1 MDSISHYSAYTPAKT
16 SAASQTGAR
25 TPDVT
30 GISGDA
36 FRRML
41 EEQGVRAPDRS
52 RFLCS
57 GAETRAG
64 LSGTELTGDEEK
76 KALIR
81 QLADSSS
88 DFYVNMRAALK
99 AQVKKTQEDEEQQAI
114 VEALMAV
121 LDAMSAKKDVS
132 GEKEDVGKSATDLTR
147 KIGDRIARLRRE
159 KPNDPEAAKEI
170 ARLESMLRRLQEIGF
185 YVDVDDTDDW
195 WQDEDENFETLTQLL
210 TRRQAEEI
218 QAAHPIEKEV
228 NETE

>member
-41 EEQGVRAPDRS
+41 EEQGVRAPDRN

-57 GAETRAG
+57 GAEARAG

-76 KALIR
+76 KALVS
-81 QLADSSS
+81 QLADRNS

-132 GEKEDVGKSATDLTR
+132 GEKEDVGKSATDLTKR
-147 KIGDRIARLRRE
+147 IGDRIARLRRE

>member
-16 SAASQTGAR
+16 SAASQAGAR
-25 TPDVT
+25 TPDAT
-30 GISGDA
+30 GMSGDA

-41 EEQGVRAPDRS
+41 KEQGVRAPDRS
-52 RFLCS
+52 RFLYS

-64 LSGTELTGDEEK
+64 LSDTELTGDEEK
-76 KALIR
+76 KALVR

-88 DFYVNMRAALK
+88 EFYTNMRATLK
-99 AQVKKTQEDEEQQAI
+99 AQVKKTEEDEEQQAI
-114 VEALMAV
+114 IEALMAV
-121 LDAMSAKKDVS
+121 LDAMSGKKDVS
-132 GEKEDVGKSATDLTR
+132 GEKEDVGKSATDVTK

-185 YVDVDDTDDW
+185 YVDMDDTDDW
-195 WQDEDENFETLTQLL
+195 WQDDEDNFETLTQLL

-218 QAAHPIEKEV
+218 QTAHSIEKEV

>member
-1 MDSISHYSAYTPAKT
+1 MDSISHYSAYTLAKT
-16 SAASQTGAR
+16 SAASQAGAR

-30 GISGDA
+30 GMSGDV

-41 EEQGVRAPDRS
+41 KEQGVRAPDRS
-52 RFLCS
+52 RFLYS

-64 LSGTELTGDEEK
+64 LSDTELTGDEKK
-76 KALIR
+76 KALVR
-81 QLADSSS
+81 QLAVSSS
-88 DFYVNMRAALK
+88 EFYTNMRTTLK
-99 AQVKKTQEDEEQQAI
+99 AQVKKTEEDEEQQAI
-114 VEALMAV
+114 IEALMAV

-132 GEKEDVGKSATDLTR
+132 GEKEDVGKSATDLTK

-185 YVDVDDTDDW
+185 YVDMDDTDDW
-195 WQDEDENFETLTQLL
+195 WQDDEDNFETLTQLL